1 MSNNNPWH
9 LDKKITLS
17 LIWSIVIV
25 IAGGIFTTSW
35 VMFELRLLRD
45 RTDSNKNVIQR
56 LIKVETELSSMKSS
70 IERIERNTEKALN
83 K

>member
-1 MSNNNPWH
+1 MGNNPWH

-35 VMFELRLLRD
+35 VMFESPLR
-45 RTDSNKNVIQR
+45 VITGAVLSTT
-56 LIKVETELSSMKSS
+56 LIVRVTVWATLPASSV
-70 IERIERNTEKALN
+70 
-83 K
+83 